1 MVDASKVTTPTG
13 CQSHRRTSRVILFAM
28 FAPSHLRAHPRQRTS
43 TPHKHTPTPHERTRE
58 RAIEAL
64 RARREAF
71 DATRHEPGT
80 DPIDLIDDAQALEA
94 AEALVDMLEDGTRER
109 SASR

>member
-43 TPHKHTPTPHERTRE
+43 TPHKHTRE

-71 DATRHEPGT
+71 DATRHQPGT

-94 AEALVDMLEDGTRER
+94 AEALVDMLEDGTRQR
-109 SASR
+109 STSR

>member
-1 MVDASKVTTPTG
+1 MY
-13 CQSHRRTSRVILFAM
+13 
-28 FAPSHLRAHPRQRTS
+28 APSHPRAHPRQRT
-43 TPHKHTPTPHERTRE
+43 PTPHEHTRE

-71 DATRHEPGT
+71 DATRHEPGA